1 VGVVVGVAVGLA
13 DAVAVSVGV
22 GEGLGEAPG
31 SVGVGLGE
39 PADVGGRVPRLWVV
53 ATAARITVLSPPAG
67 DGVASGWRSAD
78 GLTLICGV
86 GVTSAATGDGWVAPA
101 WRAPKY
107 TMVNRP
113 TSAMRARLAATSVGA
128 NMDLIESHRPFP
140 RMASVPPCESSLVGP
155 F

>member
-1 VGVVVGVAVGLA
+1 M
-13 DAVAVSVGV
+13 SVGV
-22 GEGLGEAPG
+22 GEGVAEALGEM
-31 SVGVGLGE
+31 
-39 PADVGGRVPRLWVV
+39 VPRLRVV
-53 ATAARITVLSPPAG
+53 ATAARITVVSPLAG
-67 DGVASGWRSAD
+67 VGATTGWRSAE

-86 GVTSAATGDGWVAPA
+86 GVSSAATGEGWVAPA

-113 TSAMRARLAATSVGA
+113 TSTMRARLAATSVGA

-140 RMASVPPCESSLVGP
+140 RMASVPPYEPSLVGP

>member
-1 VGVVVGVAVGLA
+1 MAVSVGVGVGVSVGLGVG
-13 DAVAVSVGV
+13 VAVSVGV
-22 GEGLGEAPG
+22 GEGVAEALGET
-31 SVGVGLGE
+31 
-39 PADVGGRVPRLWVV
+39 VPRLRVV
-53 ATAARITVLSPPAG
+53 ATAARITVVSPLAG
-67 DGVASGWRSAD
+67 VGAATGWRSAD

-86 GVTSAATGDGWVAPA
+86 GVWSAATGKGWAAA

-113 TSAMRARLAATSVGA
+113 TSTMRARLAATSVGA

-140 RMASVPPCESSLVGP
+140 RMASVPPYEPSLVGP